1 MVGRPSASATL
12 SKVFCTL
19 TNTHIAGLPTLS
31 TVLLLLPTA
40 RMLYRV
46 STLFALLSLRMSAS
60 AVCGLLLHHQSPLL
74 ILSAVWVELLEWSVA
89 VQELQELLC
98 IPCAGVEVMFNS
110 WVPEFCY
117 CPYCIFGI
125 VSIKGSNWSSVERC
139 ARGAVTQARRYHC
152 LPLF

>member
-12 SKVFCTL
+12 SNVFCTL
-19 TNTHIAGLPTLS
+19 TNTYVAGLPTLS

-40 RMLYRV
+40 RTLYRD
-46 STLFALLSLRMSAS
+46 STLFALLSLRMTAS
-60 AVCGLLLHHQSPLL
+60 AVCGLLLHHQSLLL
-74 ILSAVWVELLEWSVA
+74 ILSAVWVRLLEWSVA
-89 VQELQELLC
+89 VQVLQELLC

-117 CPYCIFGI
+117 CPSCIFGI
-125 VSIKGSNWSSVERC
+125 VSIKDSNWSSVERC
-139 ARGAVTQARRYHC
+139 ARDAVIQAGRYHC